1 MKHLII
7 YAHPNPESFNHAI
20 LERVEK
26 ALKDAGQS
34 CEVRDLYALK
44 FNPALDRKDLD
55 LLLEGKTEKKVE
67 AEQRYIK
74 EADVLIFIYPIW
86 WFAMPAIMKGY
97 IDRVFAQ
104 GFAFSMDGERFT
116 GLLKGKKVII
126 LNTTGAPRDL
136 LAGMGYE
143 DAMKKTADI
152 GIFEFCRMEIAAH
165 KYFYAVPYADEAS
178 RRQMLEEI
186 AKIIS

>member
-86 WFAMPAIMKGY
+86 WFGMPAIIKGY

-104 GFAFSMDGERFT
+104 GFAFSMDGERLT
-116 GLLKGKKVII
+116 GLLKGKKAII
-126 LNTTGAPRDL
+126 INTTGAPRDL
-136 LAGMGYE
+136 LVRMGYE

-152 GIFEFCRMEIAAH
+152 GIFEFCGMEVAAH
-165 KYFYAVPYADEAS
+165 KYFYAVPDADEAS
-178 RRQMLEEI
+178 RKQMLDGI
-186 AKIIS
+186 AKIPL

>member
-1 MKHLII
+1 MKYLIV
-7 YAHPNPESFNHAI
+7 YAHPNPESFNHAV

-26 ALKDAGQS
+26 VLEDAGQS
-34 CEVRDLYALK
+34 YEVRDLYALK

-67 AEQRYIK
+67 DEQRCIK
-74 EADVLIFIYPIW
+74 ESDVLIFIYPIW
-86 WFAMPAIMKGY
+86 WFGMPAIMKGY

-104 GFAFSMDGERFT
+104 DFAFAIEGDRLT
-116 GLLKGKKVII
+116 GLLKGKKVAII
-126 LNTTGAPRDL
+126 NTTGAPRDL
-136 LAGMGYE
+136 LVRMGYE
-143 DAMKKTADI
+143 DAMEKTADI
-152 GIFEFCRMEIAAH
+152 GIFEFCGMEVAAH